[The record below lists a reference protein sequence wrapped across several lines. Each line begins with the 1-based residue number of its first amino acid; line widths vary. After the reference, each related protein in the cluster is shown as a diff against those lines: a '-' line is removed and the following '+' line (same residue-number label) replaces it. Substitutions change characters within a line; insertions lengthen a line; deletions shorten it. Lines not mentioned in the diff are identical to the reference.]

1 MGNLELITCLI
12 LSQTSK
18 RQVIDIPV
26 YPFNLKCYLCQ
37 HPEVLQLRLSMHLNY
52 AQFVVIDFVCCLH
65 AFKNFNLSGSSL
77 WSILANISPQKY
89 DKDLPILLFLII
101 IQSETNKS

>member
-52 AQFVVIDFVCCLH
+52 AQFVVIDFVSVACMLLKISICLAH
-65 AFKNFNLSGSSL
+65 HSGQY
-77 WSILANISPQKY
+77 W
-89 DKDLPILLFLII
+89 PIFLHRNMTKIYPF
-101 IQSETNKS
+101 SCS